1 MLVESLRLNRGDV
14 QIVNV
19 RNAGAIPTLDA
30 GAVVE
35 VPCRIA
41 QVRRRAAAAAPAP
54 RPRCSALVEQV
65 KAYER

>member
-19 RNAGAIPTLDA
+19 RNAGAIPNLDA

-35 VPCRIA
+35 VPCRISQSGA
-41 QVRRRAAAAAPAP
+41 EPLPQ
-54 RPRCSALVEQV
+54 RPLPPEMLGLVS
-65 KAYER
+65 R